1 MVVWAETIEKH
12 TLLFI
17 FLTTPGPGS
26 LDTKNARPKGLTI
39 FVARLYHDVRTEF
52 EQNI

>member
-39 FVARLYHDVRTEF
+39 FVAGVQGREYNFSR
-52 EQNI
+52 